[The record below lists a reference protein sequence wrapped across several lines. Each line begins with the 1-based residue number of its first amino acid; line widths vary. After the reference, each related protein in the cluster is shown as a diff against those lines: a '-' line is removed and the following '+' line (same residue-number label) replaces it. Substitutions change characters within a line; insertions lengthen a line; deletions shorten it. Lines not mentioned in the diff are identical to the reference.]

1 MELLSALRNCPHNL
15 TRLAKKLKLSP
26 QEVRRYLVK
35 LSDMGFVKKN
45 DGEYTLSIMGEFF
58 LQVYNIINRNFR
70 SLQLLSINNAFIPC
84 LNCLDPHS
92 KPGHGKNLEEMWR
105 ELNASMKCNGLCPIF
120 MMMAQTI
127 EGYFN
132 VTYFVYRVVTS
143 SKQYLKIAIRG
154 AEMFPLFYPSKIKLY
169 ILLDSKQ
176 KNLTPIVNSEYGYN
190 IINVRIYE
198 GVLPLNVVVN
208 EKEALLM
215 PVNSVGSPLGDVA
228 FLFHHPHMKDSCER
242 LFDYYYNISTYVY
255 NSV

>member
-1 MELLSALRNCPHNL
+1 
-15 TRLAKKLKLSP
+15 
-26 QEVRRYLVK
+26 
-35 LSDMGFVKKN
+35 
-45 DGEYTLSIMGEFF
+45 
-58 LQVYNIINRNFR
+58 
-70 SLQLLSINNAFIPC
+70 
-84 LNCLDPHS
+84 
-92 KPGHGKNLEEMWR
+92 
-105 ELNASMKCNGLCPIF
+105 
-120 MMMAQTI
+120 
-127 EGYFN
+127 
-132 VTYFVYRVVTS
+132 
-143 SKQYLKIAIRG
+143 
-154 AEMFPLFYPSKIKLY
+154 MFPLFYPSKIKLY